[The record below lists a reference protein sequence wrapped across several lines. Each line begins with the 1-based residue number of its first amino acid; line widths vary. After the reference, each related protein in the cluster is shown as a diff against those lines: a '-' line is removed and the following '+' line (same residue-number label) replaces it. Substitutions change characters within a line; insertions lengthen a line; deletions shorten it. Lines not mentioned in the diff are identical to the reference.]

1 MLYPDWCIL
10 HCKGYQ
16 ETRRCFID
24 DCTKPQTRKHT
35 PDEPIFEPYTDIE
48 GNTHIDARYID
59 NKVKVIK
66 NLKYHVT
73 NPETYSQ
80 DEIESIQSKHP
91 KLIIHHTNII
101 K

>member
-1 MLYPDWCIL
+1 MVDPDWCIL

-16 ETRRCFID
+16 DTHRCFID
-24 DCTKPQTRKHT
+24 DCTEPQTRNHT

-48 GNTHIDARYID
+48 GNMHIDARHND
-59 NKVKVIK
+59 NKDKVTK

-73 NPETYSQ
+73 NPEIYSMV
-80 DEIESIQSKHP
+80 EIESTQPKQP
-91 KLIIHHTNII
+91 KLIIHHTNMI

>member
-16 ETRRCFID
+16 KTHRCFID
-24 DCTKPQTRKHT
+24 DCTKPQTRKHI
-35 PDEPIFEPYTDIE
+35 PDEPIFEAYTGID
-48 GNTHIDARYID
+48 GNTHIDDRYIGD
-59 NKVKVIK
+59 KDKVIK

-73 NPETYSQ
+73 NPEIYSL
-80 DEIESIQSKHP
+80 DEIDSIHSKQP